1 MERSVTASKD
11 LSNFVFRA
19 PTALATIANVR
30 KEESTVAATI
40 TRVDMVSWYFEN
52 LLKTNTGKKYC
63 YGSTEGEYCHCD
75 FCKMMKADPR
85 KCQNIFSQCKHGY
98 GVSSGGY
105 GSIKCGGGKGHRR
118 K

>member
-40 TRVDMVSWYFEN
+40 TRVDMVSWYSEN
-52 LLKTNTGKKYC
+52 LLKTNTTQERNTV
-63 YGSTEGEYCHCD
+63 TE
-75 FCKMMKADPR
+75 AQR
-85 KCQNIFSQCKHGY
+85 ANTAIAISA
-98 GVSSGGY
+98 
-105 GSIKCGGGKGHRR
+105 R
-118 K
+118 

>member
-1 MERSVTASKD
+1 MERSVAASKD

-52 LLKTNTGKKYC
+52 LLKKTQERNTV
-63 YGSTEGEYCHCD
+63 TE
-75 FCKMMKADPR
+75 AQR
-85 KCQNIFSQCKHGY
+85 ANTAIAISA
-98 GVSSGGY
+98 
-105 GSIKCGGGKGHRR
+105 R
-118 K
+118 

>member
-19 PTALATIANVR
+19 LTALATIANVR

-52 LLKTNTGKKYC
+52 LLKTNTTQERNTV
-63 YGSTEGEYCHCD
+63 TE
-75 FCKMMKADPR
+75 AQR
-85 KCQNIFSQCKHGY
+85 ANTAIAISA
-98 GVSSGGY
+98 
-105 GSIKCGGGKGHRR
+105 R
-118 K
+118 